1 MAGNL
6 DGHRP
11 SFPKGQC
18 QQHSQPE
25 DAADLTRTT
34 ILLTMG
40 SDQANMESESNPRSN
55 STSHLPDHSNDEHTH
70 VPADSLPDPVPGP
83 TKDSSSNS
91 WPVLPHIK
99 ARRSQRQF
107 FISPFPLKLNAKVAK
122 NALNKEKTPSS
133 DVVVF
138 SVAEITKQATGSTTR
153 SDATEAELDH
163 DLRIEDRRRRQ
174 EFPRRLLTAAVG
186 GIFVIVPMVSESLL
200 DFAIES
206 SSGMWSNPTTP
217 LRLS

>member
-1 MAGNL
+1 
-6 DGHRP
+6 
-11 SFPKGQC
+11 
-18 QQHSQPE
+18 
-25 DAADLTRTT
+25 
-34 ILLTMG
+34 MG
-40 SDQANMESESNPRSN
+40 SDQANTESDSIPKSN
-55 STSHLPDHSNDEHTH
+55 STSHLPDHSNDEQAD

-83 TKDSSSNS
+83 TKGSSSNS

-138 SVAEITKQATGSTTR
+138 SAAEITQQATGSTVR

-163 DLRIEDRRRRQ
+163 DLRIEERRRRQ

-186 GIFVIVPMVSESLL
+186 GIFVIVPMVVMSIGRTMTKCLITSTVAILL
-200 DFAIES
+200 FGITLAWCSTSDEASVFIATA
-206 SSGMWSNPTTP
+206 GYAAFLAVFVAVGDN
-217 LRLS
+217 